1 MFYFVFFPPGARLRA
16 AAPGLEF
23 LLRAVLTGS
32 TNPARPRPPR
42 ASPPCPWVTSP
53 RGRAGRSSSRPAC
66 SPSVSPRLTRSWHRC
81 PDRHG
86 ATVTPKRAAGVSG
99 PCLCNADHL
108 LLWVWLTLFCSACLC
123 YWENKTMISPEG
135 RKTLRLSL
143 WDHRVELVPRSL
155 CCCPGILRKSQNK
168 FRQVSDQR
176 GKGFSWHWRCCLLWE
191 FMF

>member
-1 MFYFVFFPPGARLRA
+1 MAPVFAAITHLVSRVIICGGIIRLWFVRPHALHPHMPIDRDREKKGTFSVHRGPPPPHSSCVWCFFFVFFPQGERLQD

-108 LLWVWLTLFCSACLC
+108 LL
-123 YWENKTMISPEG
+123 
-135 RKTLRLSL
+135 
-143 WDHRVELVPRSL
+143 
-155 CCCPGILRKSQNK
+155 
-168 FRQVSDQR
+168 
-176 GKGFSWHWRCCLLWE
+176 
-191 FMF
+191 